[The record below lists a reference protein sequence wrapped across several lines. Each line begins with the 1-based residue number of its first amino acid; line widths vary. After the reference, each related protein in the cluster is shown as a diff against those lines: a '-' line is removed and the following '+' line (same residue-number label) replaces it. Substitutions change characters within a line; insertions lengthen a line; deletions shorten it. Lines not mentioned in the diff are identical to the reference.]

1 MYLSGWMKLGD
12 IGQVDTILAMLSQ
25 PEWAA
30 LTLASALCACVYM
43 KSDPAYGWAFFIGFW
58 SAFAG
63 LFLLLLQ
70 VVPSRFLDAGL
81 YYPPGMVGWG
91 ALSVAAGAA
100 ILILQGWLIIEKQV
114 MVFALLSLLS
124 LNPLV
129 WLINASYTLYL
140 MNRRVADE

>member
-43 KSDPAYGWAFFIGFW
+43 KSDPGYGWAFFIGFW

-70 VVPSRFLDAGL
+70 VVPSRFLDASL

-140 MNRRVADE
+140 MNRRGADE